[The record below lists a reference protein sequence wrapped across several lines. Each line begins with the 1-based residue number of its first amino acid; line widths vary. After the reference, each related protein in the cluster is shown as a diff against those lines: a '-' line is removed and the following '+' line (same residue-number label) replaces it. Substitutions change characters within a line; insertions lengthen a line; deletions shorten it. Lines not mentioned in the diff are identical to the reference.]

1 MRQTSIHAGRVAKA
15 CLVAVAAA
23 LSLALSG
30 AAYAQATS
38 MRQSAQRS
46 LEAAKDTLSESKKTS
61 EEKATAASSEASGLD
76 SDRVS
81 KDEAR
86 IDSILST
93 AADWNDGDSYNKARE
108 DAIELGVPE
117 GSQMLTSF
125 MPKADTLTDQTT
137 GRQYT
142 YVDQLGLN
150 SSYVSSDTTVTGD
163 DGSTYRYVSLLT
175 TSSKADADA
184 VAGTTHYLV
193 LVDMGPNQAVLS
205 ISVSLVGSDV
215 DGG

>member
-1 MRQTSIHAGRVAKA
+1 MTARSKARRMRILPVTALVMTAVLCPLAYMDATSAKA
-15 CLVAVAAA
+15 AAD
-23 LSLALSG
+23 
-30 AAYAQATS
+30 T
-38 MRQSAQRS
+38 S
-46 LEAAKDTLSESKKTS
+46 LERAKDVLADAKDEI
-61 EEKATAASSEASGLD
+61 EEKATTASSEASGLD
-76 SDRVS
+76 ADRVS

-86 IDSILST
+86 IDAILET
-93 AADWNDGDSYNKARE
+93 ASDWRDGDSYNQARK
-108 DAIELGVPE
+108 DVADLGVPAD
-117 GSQMLTSF
+117 SQLLTSF
-125 MPKADTLTDQTT
+125 MPQADTLTDQTT

-150 SSYVSSDTTVTGD
+150 SSYVSSDTTVTDD

-184 VAGTTHYLV
+184 VAGKTHYLV
-193 LVDMGPNQAVLS
+193 LVDMGPNQAVSS